1 MKTLV
6 LGLGNELISD
16 DGLGLLAVRRLK
28 EENGT
33 SAEIIESG
41 LCGMALLDLFVG
53 FERAIIVD
61 AVKTGRG
68 VPGTIY
74 EYNPDD
80 LGPVFAPSP
89 HYSGLPE
96 LLDTAAQ
103 LGLDFPGEIKIF
115 AMEVSDPYTIGGG
128 LTKQVDESLGNLV
141 EKIRTQLRYW
151 EKVETDA

>member
-16 DGLGLLAVRRLK
+16 DGLGLLAVRKLK

-33 SAEIIESG
+33 SAEIIECG
-41 LCGMALLDLFVG
+41 LCGMALLDILVG
-53 FERAIIVD
+53 FDRAIIVD
-61 AVKTGRG
+61 AVKTGREE
-68 VPGTIY
+68 PGTIY
-74 EYNPDD
+74 ELNAED

-103 LGLDFPGEIKIF
+103 LGLDFPSEFKIF
-115 AMEVSDPYTIGGG
+115 AMEVADPYTIGGG
-128 LTKQVDESLGNLV
+128 LTEPVAAALGNLV
-141 EKIRTQLRYW
+141 AKIRTQLERW
-151 EKVETDA
+151 ERTT

>member
-1 MKTLV
+1 VKTLV

-28 EENGT
+28 EENST
-33 SAEIIESG
+33 SAEIIECG
-41 LCGMALLDLFVG
+41 LCGMALLDILVG
-53 FERAIIVD
+53 FDRAIIVD
-61 AVKTGRG
+61 AVKTGREM
-68 VPGTIY
+68 PGAIY
-74 EYNPDD
+74 ELSPAD

-103 LGLDFPGEIKIF
+103 LGLDFPSEIKIF
-115 AMEVSDPYTIGGG
+115 AMEVADPYTIGGG
-128 LTKQVDESLGNLV
+128 LTKQVEEALESLV

-151 EKVETDA
+151 EKAA